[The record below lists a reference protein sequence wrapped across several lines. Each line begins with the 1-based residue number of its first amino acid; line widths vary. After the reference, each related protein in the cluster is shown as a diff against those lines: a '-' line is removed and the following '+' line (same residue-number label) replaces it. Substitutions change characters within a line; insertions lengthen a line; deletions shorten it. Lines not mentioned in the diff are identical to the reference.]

1 MKRAIGNM
9 SQEPRFSP
17 SHGVCP
23 FSCVIFMCL
32 FTQLCVMCGFWRFSL
47 VLSPMGFPGGSMVK
61 NLPANAGD
69 AGSTRGSGSSLGEGN
84 GYPLQYSCLENSM
97 DRGAWQTTVHGS
109 KELDTTKQVTLSL
122 HFLKAMKAVYCKKF
136 PLFAFLAIFPSRL
149 WRWNRFFPPPAPPF
163 PSLLPECWAK
173 PGD

>member
-1 MKRAIGNM
+1 M

-84 GYPLQYSCLENSM
+84 GYPLQYSCLGNPT
-97 DRGAWQTTVHGS
+97 DRGAWQAMVYRVA
-109 KELDTTKQVTLSL
+109 KESDMT
-122 HFLKAMKAVYCKKF
+122 
-136 PLFAFLAIFPSRL
+136 
-149 WRWNRFFPPPAPPF
+149 
-163 PSLLPECWAK
+163 
-173 PGD
+173 

>member
-69 AGSTRGSGSSLGEGN
+69 AGSIPGSGRSPGEGK
-84 GYPLQYSCLENSM
+84 GYPLQDSCLKNPM
-97 DRGAWQTTVHGS
+97 GRGAWWLQSMRSQRVGHHW
-109 KELDTTKQVTLSL
+109 DTEHPHTLP
-122 HFLKAMKAVYCKKF
+122 A
-136 PLFAFLAIFPSRL
+136 R
-149 WRWNRFFPPPAPPF
+149 NRTEDQRGCGEKW
-163 PSLLPECWAK
+163 L
-173 PGD
+173 